1 MEEVSKKTITV
12 TVDQH
17 EAIVDLKR
25 GNDTI
30 YTVMD
35 RLIYEHKAISRLEA
49 QAMSL
54 DYAMFDLAVAVESL
68 KREMK

>member
-17 EAIVDLKR
+17 EAIVGMKR

-35 RLIYEHKAISRLEA
+35 RMIYEHEAISRLEE
-49 QAMSL
+49 QARSL
-54 DYAMFDLAVAVESL
+54 DAALFDLAVAAESL
-68 KREMK
+68 KEVMR

>member
-17 EAIVDLKR
+17 ESIVGLKR

-35 RLIYEHKAISRLEA
+35 RLIYEHEAISRLEA